1 MKREIWIVQRG
12 NQVGY
17 YKPGTCPSYG
27 TAPAKKF
34 KDLVESLRE
43 DYPGF
48 RLRCIK
54 DKKIEGFLLNYSLVQ
69 LKQGGRE

>member
-1 MKREIWIVQRG
+1 MREIFIVQLG
-12 NQVGY
+12 GQVGY
-17 YKPGTCPSYG
+17 YKPGICPSYG

-48 RLRCIK
+48 RLRCVK
-54 DKKIEGFLLNYSLVQ
+54 DKKIEGFLRSYNCRQLNQ
-69 LKQGGRE
+69 KGRE